1 MNEVEFFCLTLTL
14 SLSFLKE
21 KGTTPLHVAT
31 RSSQRLQVEL
41 LLVYGADPTFPDAQ
55 GKTPIDY
62 ARYAKNTQSVR
73 NDFYNFYC
81 FRQHAD
87 KDLVNRLVESQYE
100 VTDKFINYL
109 THRKPDHQNGI
120 HFILP
125 QAGYKSDASA
135 MNRLKKVRGFLM
147 FLLLKVS
154 IKTLEIIL
162 KQFALVFLQR
172 SNFHEKIP

>member
-1 MNEVEFFCLTLTL
+1 M
-14 SLSFLKE
+14 
-21 KGTTPLHVAT
+21 HVAT
-31 RSSQRLQVEL
+31 RSNQRLQIEL

-62 ARYAKNTQSVR
+62 AKYVTIITWNKAFLFTCDCS
-73 NDFYNFYC
+73 
-81 FRQHAD
+81 RQHAD

-125 QAGYKSDASA
+125 QAGYKTDINA
-135 MNRLKKVRGFLM
+135 MGKLKKVSC
-147 FLLLKVS
+147 VS
-154 IKTLEIIL
+154 WLG
-162 KQFALVFLQR
+162 
-172 SNFHEKIP
+172 